1 MIKRNFRTVGKTEVK
16 AGLAVWLDGRS
27 FEDTNA
33 VGHITNDDTTPVCG
47 PFLVERVLFQKPHKT
62 FETRSGWKP
71 STLEPRVDIV
81 DPETGRRRSMMSSW
95 LLVPKEE
102 K

>member
-16 AGLAVWLDGRS
+16 AGLAIWLDGRF
-27 FEDTNA
+27 FEDTNPI
-33 VGHITNDDTTPVCG
+33 GPKPNDDTNPVCG
-47 PFLVERVLFQKPHKT
+47 PFLVERVLFGNYQGI
-62 FETRSGWKP
+62 R
-71 STLEPRVDIV
+71 EPRVDLV